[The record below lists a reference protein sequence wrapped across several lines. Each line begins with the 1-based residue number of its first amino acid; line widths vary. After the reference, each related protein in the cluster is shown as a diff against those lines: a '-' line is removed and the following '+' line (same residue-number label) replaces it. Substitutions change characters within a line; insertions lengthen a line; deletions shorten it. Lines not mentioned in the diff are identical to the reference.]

1 MFSYFFSRDHP
12 LKNSDDAIFR
22 QISKRYSHLF
32 LLFSSEFS
40 LLRGLGTETPLA
52 STPTNNNSGLLEGPE
67 IVISTTSPSPPYY
80 HHHPYPS
87 LPPIASHRRLGTT
100 FSLPAAG
107 GVSYSSATL
116 PSPVRRRG
124 GAHSDDHEAMLRSHK
139 VD

>member
-1 MFSYFFSRDHP
+1 MVWCLIVIWSMLYTQS
-12 LKNSDDAIFR
+12 
-22 QISKRYSHLF
+22 F

-40 LLRGLGTETPLA
+40 LLRGLGTEPPLA
-52 STPTNNNSGLLEGPE
+52 STPTNSNNSGLLLEGPE

-80 HHHPYPS
+80 HHRPYPS

-124 GAHSDDHEAMLRSHK
+124 GTHSDDHEAMLRSHK

>member
-1 MFSYFFSRDHP
+1 MVWCLLVIWSMLYTHSY
-12 LKNSDDAIFR
+12 
-22 QISKRYSHLF
+22 

-52 STPTNNNSGLLEGPE
+52 STPTNSNNSVLLEGPE

-80 HHHPYPS
+80 HHRPYPS

-124 GAHSDDHEAMLRSHK
+124 AGGGGAHSDDQEAMLRSHK